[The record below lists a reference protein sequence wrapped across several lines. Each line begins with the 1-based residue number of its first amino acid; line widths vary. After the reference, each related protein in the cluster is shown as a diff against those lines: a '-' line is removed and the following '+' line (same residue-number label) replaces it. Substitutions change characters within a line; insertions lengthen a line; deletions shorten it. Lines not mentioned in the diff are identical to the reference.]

1 MRVFGV
7 NKAYRIL
14 ISGYYGA
21 GNIGDESILTAVVE
35 NLRTRLSGIEITVL
49 SQSPAAT
56 AKKHAVRS
64 ASRCSPAVIN
74 EIRRCDLLISGG
86 GSLLQDVTSRR
97 SILYYLGV
105 MWLAFLFRKEV
116 FIYSQGIGPIVSKR
130 NRRLTAWTLRRV
142 AGIVVR
148 DEASAELLSE
158 IGVPRARVIV
168 TADPVLRI
176 RKADLATGR
185 AILEQEGFFAAGGA
199 GPEQEG
205 AVPEPGGETPGRE
218 EFAAGGAGPAV
229 GFAVRER
236 RTDSEFVDELCLSVG
251 RLLDEAGARVLLIP
265 FHYAE
270 DLPVIEELER
280 RLSGRVLAL
289 KRKYLTE
296 EMLSIIGN
304 MDLLVGVR
312 LHSLIYAAV
321 MDVPMIAVS
330 YDPKIN
336 SFMHSLD
343 MKAMSAVGDFKS
355 DYFMEEFEKT
365 FRGADTIRQSVSER
379 LALLIRKLDTNEE
392 MIGALMARRRG
403 PEGKI

>member
-1 MRVFGV
+1 
-7 NKAYRIL
+7 
-14 ISGYYGA
+14 
-21 GNIGDESILTAVVE
+21 
-35 NLRTRLSGIEITVL
+35 
-49 SQSPAAT
+49 
-56 AKKHAVRS
+56 
-64 ASRCSPAVIN
+64 
-74 EIRRCDLLISGG
+74 
-86 GSLLQDVTSRR
+86 
-97 SILYYLGV
+97 
-105 MWLAFLFRKEV
+105 MWLAFFFRKEV

-130 NRRLTAWTLRRV
+130 NRRLTAWTLRRI

-158 IGVPRARVIV
+158 IGVPCERVIV

-176 RKADLATGR
+176 RKADLAAGR
-185 AILEQEGFFAAGGA
+185 AILEREGFFAANAENPEGAESAADGA
-199 GPEQEG
+199 GPKPERAGFAVNG
-205 AVPEPGGETPGRE
+205 AS
-218 EFAAGGAGPAV
+218 PAV

-236 RTDSEFVDELCLSVG
+236 RTDSEFVDELCLSVR

-265 FHYAE
+265 FHYSE

-289 KRKYLTE
+289 KRKYLTD

-312 LHSLIYAAV
+312 LHALIYAAV

-336 SFMHSLD
+336 SFMHSLG

-365 FRGADTIRQSVSER
+365 FRDADAIRRNVREC

-392 MIGALMARRRG
+392 MIGALMARRG
-403 PEGKI
+403 

>member
-1 MRVFGV
+1 MRASGV
-7 NKAYRIL
+7 NKAYKIL

-21 GNIGDESILTAVVE
+21 GNIGDESILTVVVE
-35 NLRTRLSGIEITVL
+35 NLRARLPDVEITAL

-56 AKKHAVRS
+56 AQKHAVRS
-64 ASRCSPAVIN
+64 VNRRSPFAVLG
-74 EIRRCDLLISGG
+74 EALRCDLLISGG

-97 SILYYLGV
+97 SILYYLAII
-105 MWLAFLFRKEV
+105 WAAFLFRKDV

-158 IGVPRARVIV
+158 IGIPREKAVV

-176 RKADLATGR
+176 RKADLAIGR
-185 AILEQEGFFAAGGA
+185 AILDREGFAAD
-199 GPEQEG
+199 
-205 AVPEPGGETPGRE
+205 
-218 EFAAGGAGPAV
+218 GAGPAV

-236 RTDSEFVDELCLSVG
+236 RTDSEFVDELRLSIE
-251 RLLDEAGARVLLIP
+251 RLLDEANARVLLIP
-265 FHYAE
+265 FHHAE

-280 RLSGRVLAL
+280 RLSGRVLAV
-289 KRKYLTE
+289 KHKYLTD

-304 MDLLVGVR
+304 MDVLVGVR
-312 LHSLIYAAV
+312 LHALIYAAV

-336 SFMHSLD
+336 SFMHSLG

-365 FRGADTIRQSVSER
+365 VRDAAVLRRGIAER
-379 LALLIRKLDTNEE
+379 VARLNEKLDTNEK

-403 PEGKI
+403 

>member
-1 MRVFGV
+1 MRASDV

-21 GNIGDESILTAVVE
+21 GNIGDESILTVVVE
-35 NLRTRLSGIEITVL
+35 NLRARLPGVEITVL

-56 AKKHAVRS
+56 AEKHAVRS
-64 ASRCSPAVIN
+64 VNRRSPAAVLG

-97 SILYYLGV
+97 SILYYLAII
-105 MWLAFLFRKEV
+105 WAAFLFRKDV

-130 NRRLTAWTLRRV
+130 NRRLTALTLRRV

-148 DEASAELLSE
+148 DEASAELLAE
-158 IGVPRARVIV
+158 IGVPREKAVV
-168 TADPVLRI
+168 TADPVLRAK
-176 RKADLATGR
+176 KADLAAGR
-185 AILEQEGFFAAGGA
+185 AILEREGFAA
-199 GPEQEG
+199 E
-205 AVPEPGGETPGRE
+205 
-218 EFAAGGAGPAV
+218 GAGPAV

-236 RTDSEFVDELCLSVG
+236 RTDSEFVDELRLSIE
-251 RLLDEAGARVLLIP
+251 RLIDEAGARVLLIP

-280 RLSGRVLAL
+280 RLAGRVFAL

-296 EMLSIIGN
+296 EMLSVIGN
-304 MDLLVGVR
+304 MDVLVGVR
-312 LHSLIYAAV
+312 LHALICAAV

-336 SFMHSLD
+336 SFMHSLG

-365 FRGADTIRQSVSER
+365 VRDSDAVRRNIGER
-379 LALLIRKLDTNEE
+379 VAVLVKKLDINEK
-392 MIGALMARRRG
+392 MIDALMARRRG
-403 PEGKI
+403 

>member
-1 MRVFGV
+1 M

-21 GNIGDESILTAVVE
+21 GNIGDESILTVVVE
-35 NLRTRLSGIEITVL
+35 NLRARLSGVEITVL

-56 AKKHAVRS
+56 AEKHAVRS
-64 ASRCSPAVIN
+64 VNRRSPVAVLG

-97 SILYYLGV
+97 SILYYLAI
-105 MWLAFLFRKEV
+105 MWAAFLFRKDV

-148 DEASAELLSE
+148 DEASAELLCE
-158 IGVPRARVIV
+158 IGVPREKAVV
-168 TADPVLRI
+168 TADPVLRAK
-176 RKADLATGR
+176 KADLAAGR
-185 AILEQEGFFAAGGA
+185 AILECEGFAAD
-199 GPEQEG
+199 
-205 AVPEPGGETPGRE
+205 
-218 EFAAGGAGPAV
+218 GAGPAV

-236 RTDSEFVDELCLSVG
+236 RTDSEFVDELCLSIG
-251 RLLDEAGARVLLIP
+251 RLLDEAGARVVLIP

-270 DLPVIEELER
+270 DLPVIEELEG
-280 RLSGRVLAL
+280 RLAGRVLAL

-304 MDLLVGVR
+304 MDVLVGVR
-312 LHSLIYAAV
+312 LHALIYAAV

-336 SFMHSLD
+336 SFMHALG

-365 FRGADTIRQSVSER
+365 VREATAVRRNIGER
-379 LALLIRKLDTNEE
+379 VARLIKALDTNEE

-403 PEGKI
+403 